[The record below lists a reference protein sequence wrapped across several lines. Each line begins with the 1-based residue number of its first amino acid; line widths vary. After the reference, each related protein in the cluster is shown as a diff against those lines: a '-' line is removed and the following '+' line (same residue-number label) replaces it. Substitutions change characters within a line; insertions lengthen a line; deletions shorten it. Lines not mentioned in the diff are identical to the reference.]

1 MNAIFA
7 RIRWLYAL
15 IVIFTGM
22 TLMIAIFHFVPNPY
36 AQKISA
42 WFIRLLV
49 FIPVRVKGTPD
60 PDAQMFLLNH
70 QSDIDIGIMETITPK
85 DLAWVAKKE
94 LFDVPFF
101 GLVVKLPKD
110 IALERESKTALV
122 KLIKECKDRLDRG
135 RVITIFPEGTRTE
148 TGKMKPFKAGA
159 KMVADKYALK
169 VQPVVLIA
177 TAWHFSNK
185 RKDFRPGTVT
195 AIYMDSFVADK
206 EDPQWLNQLQEKMQ
220 KVYDDELSNH
230 PRYR

>member
-1 MNAIFA
+1 
-7 RIRWLYAL
+7 
-15 IVIFTGM
+15 M
-22 TLMIAIFHFVPNPY
+22 TLMITIFHLVPNPY

-49 FIPVRVKGTPD
+49 FLPVRVKGTPD
-60 PDAQMFLLNH
+60 PEAQMFLLNH

-110 IALERESKTALV
+110 IALERESKSSLV
-122 KLIKECKDRLDRG
+122 KLIKECKDRLDHG

-159 KMVADKYALK
+159 KIVADKFALK

-195 AIYMDSFVADK
+195 AVYMDSFVADK
-206 EDPQWLNQLQEKMQ
+206 EDPEWLNNLHAQMQ
-220 KVYDDELSNH
+220 KVYDDELANH

>member
-49 FIPVRVKGTPD
+49 FIPVRIKGVPD

-70 QSDIDIGIMETITPK
+70 QSDIDIGIMETITSK

-122 KLIKECKDRLDRG
+122 KLIKECKDRLDHG

-159 KMVADKYALK
+159 KIVADKYALK

-185 RKDFRPGTVT
+185 RKDFRPGSVT

-206 EDPQWLNQLQEKMQ
+206 EDPQWLDRLREQMQ

>member
-1 MNAIFA
+1 
-7 RIRWLYAL
+7 
-15 IVIFTGM
+15 
-22 TLMIAIFHFVPNPY
+22 MIAIFHLVPKPY
-36 AQKISA
+36 PQKISA

-49 FIPVRVKGTPD
+49 FLPVRVKGTPD

-70 QSDIDIGIMETITPK
+70 QSDIDIGIMETITSK

-101 GLVVKLPKD
+101 GLVLKLPKD

-122 KLIKECKDRLDRG
+122 KLIKECKNRIDLG

-148 TGKMKPFKAGA
+148 TGRMKPFKPGA
-159 KMVADKYALK
+159 KLVADKFALK

-185 RKDFRPGTVT
+185 RKDFRPGSVT
-195 AIYMDSFVADK
+195 AVYLEPFTADK
-206 EDPQWLNQLQEKMQ
+206 NDPEWLNNLHATMQ
-220 KVYDDELSNH
+220 KVYDDELANL

>member
-1 MNAIFA
+1 
-7 RIRWLYAL
+7 
-15 IVIFTGM
+15 
-22 TLMIAIFHFVPNPY
+22 MITIFHLVPNPY

-49 FIPVRVKGTPD
+49 FLPVRVKGTPD
-60 PDAQMFLLNH
+60 PEAQMFLLNH

-122 KLIKECKDRLDRG
+122 KLLKECKDRLDHG

-159 KMVADKYALK
+159 KIVADKFALK

-195 AIYMDSFVADK
+195 AVYMDSFVADK
-206 EDPQWLNQLQEKMQ
+206 EDPEWLNNLHAQMQ
-220 KVYDDELSNH
+220 KVYDDELANH

>member
-1 MNAIFA
+1 
-7 RIRWLYAL
+7 
-15 IVIFTGM
+15 M
-22 TLMIAIFHFVPNPY
+22 TLMIAVFYLVPNPY

-49 FIPVRVKGTPD
+49 FLPVRVKGTPD
-60 PDAQMFLLNH
+60 PDVQMFLINH

-94 LFDVPFF
+94 LFNVPFF

-122 KLIKECKDRLDRG
+122 KLLKECKDRLDHG

-159 KMVADKYALK
+159 KIVADKYALK
-169 VQPVVLIA
+169 VQPVVFIA

-195 AIYMDSFVADK
+195 AVYMDSFVADK
-206 EDPQWLNQLQEKMQ
+206 SDPEWLNNLHTQMQ

>member
-1 MNAIFA
+1 
-7 RIRWLYAL
+7 
-15 IVIFTGM
+15 
-22 TLMIAIFHFVPNPY
+22 MITTFYLFPKPY
-36 AQKISA
+36 AVKFSA

-49 FIPVRVKGTPD
+49 FIPIRVKGTPD

-70 QSDIDIGIMETITPK
+70 QSDIDIGIMETITDK

-94 LFDVPFF
+94 LFEVPFF
-101 GLVVKLPKD
+101 GLVVRLPKD

-185 RKDFRPGTVT
+185 RKVFHPGSVT
-195 AIYMDSFVADK
+195 AIYLDAFIADK
-206 EDPQWLNQLQEKMQ
+206 ENPQWLNETHDRMQ
-220 KVYDDELSNH
+220 KVYDDELANH

>member
-1 MNAIFA
+1 
-7 RIRWLYAL
+7 
-15 IVIFTGM
+15 
-22 TLMIAIFHFVPNPY
+22 MITTFYLFPKPY
-36 AQKISA
+36 AVKFSA

-49 FIPVRVKGTPD
+49 FIPIRVKGTPD

-70 QSDIDIGIMETITPK
+70 QSDIDIGIMETITDK

-94 LFDVPFF
+94 LFEVPFF
-101 GLVVKLPKD
+101 GLVVRLPKD

-185 RKDFRPGTVT
+185 RKVFHPGSVT
-195 AIYMDSFVADK
+195 AIYLDAFIADK
-206 EDPQWLNQLQEKMQ
+206 ENPQWLNETHDRMQ
-220 KVYDDELSNH
+220 KVYDDELANH
-230 PRYR
+230 PRYW

>member
-1 MNAIFA
+1 
-7 RIRWLYAL
+7 
-15 IVIFTGM
+15 
-22 TLMIAIFHFVPNPY
+22 MITIFHLVPNPY

-49 FIPVRVKGTPD
+49 FLPVRVKGTPD
-60 PDAQMFLLNH
+60 PEAQMFLLNH

-110 IALERESKTALV
+110 IALERESKSSLV
-122 KLIKECKDRLDRG
+122 KLIKECKDRLDHG

-159 KMVADKYALK
+159 KIVADKFTLK

-185 RKDFRPGTVT
+185 RKNFRPGTVT
-195 AIYMDSFVADK
+195 AVYMDSFVADK
-206 EDPQWLNQLQEKMQ
+206 ENPEWLNNLHAQMQ
-220 KVYDDELSNH
+220 KVYNDELANH

>member
-1 MNAIFA
+1 MIFA
-7 RIRWLYAL
+7 RIKWLYAVL
-15 IVIFTGM
+15 VIFTGM
-22 TLMIAIFHFVPNPY
+22 TLMIVTFYLLPKPY
-36 AQKISA
+36 AVKFSA
-42 WFIRLLV
+42 WFIRILV
-49 FIPVRVKGTPD
+49 GVPVRIKGVQD
-60 PDAQMFLLNH
+60 PEAQMFLINH
-70 QSDIDIGIMETITPK
+70 QSDIDIGIMETITTK

-94 LFDVPFF
+94 LFKIPFF
-101 GLVVKLPKD
+101 SLVLRLPND

-122 KLIKECKDRLDRG
+122 KLIRDCKDRIDQE

-185 RKDFRPGTVT
+185 MRHFRSGTIT
-195 AIYMDSFVADK
+195 AIYLESFIADK
-206 EDPQWLNQLQEKMQ
+206 SNPEWLNEIHTHMQ
-220 KVYDDELSNH
+220 KVYDDELANH